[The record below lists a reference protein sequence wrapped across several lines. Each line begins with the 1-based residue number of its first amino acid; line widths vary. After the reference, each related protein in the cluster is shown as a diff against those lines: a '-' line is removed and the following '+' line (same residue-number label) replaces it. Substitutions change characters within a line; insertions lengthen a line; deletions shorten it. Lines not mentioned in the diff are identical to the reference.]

1 MQFAKGCTVAGLI
14 AASGVSHAW
23 APPVF
28 DWLDKAILKR
38 IQISGRR
45 TLGVHMHSV
54 TGDREAFDSLNYFG
68 QGASRFTDTGHVTLI
83 GNQVLGVLNFNMTLT
98 DDRFSDPQSKRIWL
112 DYKKDGFQV
121 GYGDL
126 TSASLLNTNDFAR
139 YTKTLSGAT
148 VGYSKGRFAFKALR
162 TESKSS
168 ARTRSLQGGNS
179 TGPYFL
185 GDSQIVNDSEEVK
198 VDGVSMKQG
207 QDYTINYQSGSIT
220 FVSRVIP
227 PTSTILASYETL
239 GFNNTPGVVQGAG
252 LAYDMGKFGRLG
264 LTALEQR
271 SGGSTG
277 LNSRTDRFQG
287 YESATSPY
295 ILDFE
300 PLPSRPIIVKVN
312 GILQILNVDYVFGQ
326 DGSGNTIYS
335 IIFFLRP
342 IPAINEVSVTYT
354 PKPTQTIDGNR
365 RVLGFDYRLPLGNKQ
380 GFLQFSQAMG
390 ELQNGVN
397 PLSGTARGVKGE
409 YKLGDY
415 QLRASWKDVPSTFV
429 GVESRGFNRNEKAV
443 DVGLEYRRKAWNWG
457 LSAVDSDISYRTPM
471 SDGTIKI
478 RDSKFANQ
486 RAFVGYTPQPGG
498 LQWSLEH
505 NRTQSTYLDA
515 DSKIDTTTLSAAK
528 NFGRLNTR
536 LSLEHQ
542 AGIGPITDGSTT
554 RQSDLSLDALR
565 LNTDYSTANGWF
577 FGARAS
583 LSQTRADGKF
593 GKGDDFT
600 LNTSYRPGAGP
611 FDFEAVYSQSNS
623 GSLANLGGFQN
634 GTGIGYGNGG
644 YGSGVVGSG
653 FVNGTSDYRFLQFT
667 PNYRLNQKISL
678 NGRFYQSNSSG
689 IYNSN
694 SETTAYGLGVTWDI
708 GNNTMFTTSL
718 DNTATRFRELN
729 IASKSLALDAAIM
742 GNPAGPWSYR
752 LGMNTLISGGGNEF
766 SQDSFGFDGF
776 LRFKINRQSNA
787 SVQFNAGRTSG
798 YLPQTDNFFG
808 AFYEHQLY
816 GNVSLIGSYK
826 WRNVTNLSSEIFG
839 GAYRSSG
846 FDLELN
852 FNFGG

>member
-1 MQFAKGCTVAGLI
+1 MHFAKGCTVAGLV

-23 APPVF
+23 APPAF

-45 TLGVHMHSV
+45 TLGVHMHTVS
-54 TGDREAFDSLNYFG
+54 GDQEAFNSLNYFG
-68 QGASRFTDTGHVTLI
+68 QGGSRFTDTGHVTLI

-98 DDRFSDPQSKRIWL
+98 DDRFRDPQSKRIWL

-148 VGYSKGRFAFKALR
+148 VGYNKGRFAFKALR

-185 GDSQIVNDSEEVK
+185 GDSQIVNDSEEIK
-198 VDGVSMKQG
+198 VDGVTMKQG

-271 SGGSTG
+271 TGGGTG

-312 GILQILNVDYVFGQ
+312 GILQTLNVDYVFGKDANQ
-326 DGSGNTIYS
+326 NTIYS

-354 PKPTQTIDGNR
+354 PKPTQTIDGDR

-380 GFLQFSQAMG
+380 GFIQYSQAMG

-397 PLSGTARGVKGE
+397 PLSGTARGIKGE

-415 QLRASWKDVPSTFV
+415 QLRAGWRDVPSSFV

-443 DVGLEYRRKAWNWG
+443 DLGVEYRRKAWSWG
-457 LSAVDSDISYRTPM
+457 ASMVDSDISYRTPM
-471 SDGTIKI
+471 SDGTIKV
-478 RDSKFANQ
+478 RESNFANQ
-486 RAFVGYTPQPGG
+486 RAFVGYNPQPGG

-505 NRTQSTYLDA
+505 NRTQSTYLDS

-528 NFGRLNTR
+528 SFGRLNTR

-542 AGIGPITDGSTT
+542 AGVGPISDGIES
-554 RQSDLSLDALR
+554 RQGSLSLDALR
-565 LNTDYSTANGWF
+565 LNTDYTTGNGWF

-583 LSQTRADGKF
+583 LSQTRADGKA
-593 GKGDDFT
+593 GKGDDLT
-600 LNTSYRPGAGP
+600 LNTSYRPGSDP

-653 FVNGTSDYRFLQFT
+653 FINGASDYRFLQFS
-667 PNYRLNQKISL
+667 PNYRITPKVSL
-678 NGRFYQSNSSG
+678 NGRFYQSSNSG

-694 SETTAYGLGVTWDI
+694 SETTAYGLGITWDI
-708 GNNTMFTTSL
+708 GNNTVFTSSL

-729 IASKSLALDAAIM
+729 IASNSLALDAAIM

-752 LGMNTLISGGGNEF
+752 LGMNTLISGGANEF

-787 SVQFNAGRTSG
+787 SIQFTAGRTSG

-816 GNVSLIGSYK
+816 GNVSLVGSYK